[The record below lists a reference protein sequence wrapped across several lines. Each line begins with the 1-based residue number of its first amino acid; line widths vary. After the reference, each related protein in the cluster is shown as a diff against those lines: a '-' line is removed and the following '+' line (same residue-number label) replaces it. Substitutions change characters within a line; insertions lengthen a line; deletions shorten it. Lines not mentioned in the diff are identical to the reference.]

1 MAQKSATDA
10 FETASKNAIQKA
22 SEANSDLIGNI
33 IADRIT
39 KTVPQS
45 TTSKST
51 TPTQTETS
59 TRVPLGKLCTTNG
72 VTYIFLQEKNNIFCP
87 IEKMSICLHFYSFT
101 IYPYVS

>member
-39 KTVPQS
+39 KTVP
-45 TTSKST
+45 
-51 TPTQTETS
+51 
-59 TRVPLGKLCTTNG
+59 
-72 VTYIFLQEKNNIFCP
+72 
-87 IEKMSICLHFYSFT
+87 
-101 IYPYVS
+101 